1 MDLKSG
7 RMAWPFLL
15 HLWAHNCSRVYDA
28 MKKPERTRIYQ
39 NHHLDSSRW
48 NFRSLT
54 NILFLHNNHLK
65 RDPESESL
73 RIAQYL
79 DFDVPEGSIENILNM
94 VSLKTMRRNAV
105 EKERDDEGEPF
116 MIGGARSFFHKGTN
130 NRWRDVMK
138 SEDLSLYD
146 EVADR
151 ELSTDCRQWLEQGLF
166 DLTDPLGK

>member
-1 MDLKSG
+1 
-7 RMAWPFLL
+7 
-15 HLWAHNCSRVYDA
+15 
-28 MKKPERTRIYQ
+28 
-39 NHHLDSSRW
+39 
-48 NFRSLT
+48 
-54 NILFLHNNHLK
+54 
-65 RDPESESL
+65 
-73 RIAQYL
+73 
-79 DFDVPEGSIENILNM
+79 M

-116 MIGGARSFFHKGTN
+116 MIDGVCSFFHKGTN